1 MGPVD
6 PARSCCHKRDYFGQH
21 SRFSFPLCSEKKN
34 RRTAVFRAE
43 RSAKEAA
50 VSAKDSA
57 ASDAEPFAVTGTLPH
72 IRQMPRPERRGW
84 RSISFFK
91 SNVRKCRRSII
102 DLHVHNKTV
111 YQATTGLL
119 FRTGEVVVFHPTS
132 TEKFFVDWQ
141 YGGMR

>member
-1 MGPVD
+1 MIQFTHVAIKGTTFGNIPVFLFL
-6 PARSCCHKRDYFGQH
+6 YV
-21 SRFSFPLCSEKKN
+21 SEKKN
-34 RRTAVFRAE
+34 RRTAFFQAE
-43 RSAKEAA
+43 HSAEKSA

-57 ASDAEPFAVTGTLPH
+57 ASDAEPFAVAGTLPH

-102 DLHVHNKTV
+102 DLYVHNKTV
-111 YQATTGLL
+111 YQATNGLL

>member
-1 MGPVD
+1 MIHSTHVATKETAFGNIPVFLFL
-6 PARSCCHKRDYFGQH
+6 YV
-21 SRFSFPLCSEKKN
+21 SEKKN
-34 RRTAVFRAE
+34 RRTAFFQAE
-43 RSAKEAA
+43 HSAEKAA

-111 YQATTGLL
+111 YQATNGLL